1 MLKCVHHDQGE
12 LRLGVA
18 GSLPTWELCSLGR
31 CLSSSSCSLDEQHSG
46 SRFPRRPLWRG
57 GGEVLENMEMLPSP
71 GELTADRLECVQTCT
86 HVLGV

>member
-31 CLSSSSCSLDEQHSG
+31 CLSSSSCSLDEQHPG
-46 SRFPRRPLWRG
+46 SHFPKASMEGRRGSFREHGNAPFPWG
-57 GGEVLENMEMLPSP
+57 
-71 GELTADRLECVQTCT
+71 T
-86 HVLGV
+86 HC